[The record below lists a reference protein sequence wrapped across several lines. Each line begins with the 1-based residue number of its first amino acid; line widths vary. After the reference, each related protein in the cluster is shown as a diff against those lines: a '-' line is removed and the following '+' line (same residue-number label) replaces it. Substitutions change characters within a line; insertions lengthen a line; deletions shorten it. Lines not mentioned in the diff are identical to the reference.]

1 MKLGFKRGEKG
12 FTLIEI
18 IIVLA
23 VLGVLAAVVVPNVS
37 GFLGRAKERAWEA
50 DRNIIQGAVD
60 SWRTDIGKRSAN
72 SWPLISGPPYVLGM
86 PTSNTTAT
94 SNTTKGLINMS
105 LLYDATNPGQSY
117 LKGTDAVKSAH
128 KDWNNT
134 TQTQDGSYIWY
145 IDTDGAVKSVLWNA
159 NLAIPA
165 EDTSKTNFQTDIYP

>member
-72 SWPLISGPPYVLGM
+72 AWPIVTGPPYVLGI
-86 PTSNTTAT
+86 PTVAAGAVTVKKGIIDM
-94 SNTTKGLINMS
+94 TK
-105 LLYDATNPGQSY
+105 LYDATTPDQNY
-117 LKGTDAVKSAH
+117 LKGTDAVKSAY
-128 KDWNNT
+128 KTENKS
-134 TQTQDGSYIWY
+134 TQAQDGSYIWY
-145 IDTDGAVKSVLWNA
+145 IDTDGVVKSILYDR
-159 NLAIPA
+159 NLATPVV
-165 EDTSKTNFQTDIYP
+165 DGTKDNFQTDVYP